1 MTSAAVS
8 SRILPTTPVAR
19 ERWLVFG
26 MGKTGLSC
34 ARFLSA
40 HGHAVT
46 VIDTRDKPPEMEL
59 LKQLLPE
66 INCRC
71 GPQEAGVLD
80 NIDALAVSPGIPLDH
95 PLVRAAR
102 DLGLPIVGDIE
113 LFARVAPAPYVA
125 ITGSNGKSTVTTLVA
140 QIIASA
146 QQSVK
151 AGANL
156 GTPALDLLAPPI
168 PNYFVLELSSF
179 QLEVTTSLAAQ
190 IACLLNISPDH
201 LDRHGT
207 LAKYAAAK
215 SRILHNACAVVLN
228 ADDPLVASLAPTNVP
243 VHWVSLQGARPA
255 CYSVVVR
262 DGQRYLAH
270 GEQILLPS
278 AALQI
283 KGAHNEFNALA
294 ALAIT
299 DCLGIPRA
307 SQLAVLR
314 EFMGLEHRCR
324 LVAEHAGVSWF
335 NDSKGTNVGASVAAV
350 AGIFNDRTGVL
361 IAGGQGKGADF
372 TVLRTALKA
381 RVHSVVLLGEDA
393 LKIEAAIADLVR
405 TTHAHSM
412 EQAVAQ
418 ASACARP
425 GDAVLLSPAC
435 ASFDMFQDYAARG
448 RAFEAA
454 VRELIQR

>member
-1 MTSAAVS
+1 MTSVS
-8 SRILPTTPVAR
+8 FSKQSSSGTPAAR

-40 HGHAVT
+40 QGHAVT
-46 VIDTRDKPPEMEL
+46 VIDTRNEPPEMAL
-59 LKQLLPE
+59 LKQLQPE
-66 INCRC
+66 ISCRC
-71 GPQEAGVLD
+71 GPLDIGVLK
-80 NIDALAVSPGIPLDH
+80 NVDALALSPGIALVH

-113 LFARVAPAPYVA
+113 LFARVVSAPYVA

-146 QQSVK
+146 EQSVK

-168 PNYFVLELSSF
+168 PDYFVLELSSF

-190 IACLLNISPDH
+190 VACLLNISPDH

-215 SRILHNACAVVLN
+215 SRILCNARAVVLN
-228 ADDPLVASLAPTNVP
+228 ADDSLVASLAPTNVP
-243 VHWVSLQGARPA
+243 VHWVSLQGARPG
-255 CYSVVVR
+255 CYSVAVR

-270 GEQILLPS
+270 DEQMLLPC
-278 AALQI
+278 AELRI
-283 KGAHNEFNALA
+283 RGAHNEFNALA

-299 DCLGIPRA
+299 DCLGISRA

-350 AGIFNDRTGVL
+350 TGIFNDRTGVL

-372 TVLRTALKA
+372 TALRAALQA
-381 RVHSVVLLGEDA
+381 RVHTVILLGEDA
-393 LKIEAAIADLVR
+393 LRIDAAIADLVR
-405 TTHAHSM
+405 TSHAHSM
-412 EQAVAQ
+412 QQAVAQ

>member
-1 MTSAAVS
+1 MISPVTANRNSCADPSA
-8 SRILPTTPVAR
+8 RL
-19 ERWLVFG
+19 RWLVFG

-34 ARFLSA
+34 ARFLRA
-40 HGHAVT
+40 QGHTVT
-46 VIDTRDKPPEMEL
+46 VVDTREAPPEL
-59 LKQLLPE
+59 ATLKQLLPE
-66 INCRC
+66 ITCHL
-71 GPQEAGVLD
+71 GALDESVLSHV
-80 NIDALAVSPGIPLDH
+80 DALVLSPGIALEH

-102 DLGLPIVGDIE
+102 DLGLSIVGDIE

-140 QIIASA
+140 QIIAGA

-168 PNYFVLELSSF
+168 PDYFVLELSSF
-179 QLEVTTSLAAQ
+179 QLEVTVSLAAQ
-190 IACLLNISPDH
+190 VACLLNISSDH

-207 LAKYAAAK
+207 LANYAAAK
-215 SRILHNACAVVLN
+215 SRILQHARAVVLN
-228 ADDPLVASLAPTNVP
+228 ADDPLVVGWAPANVP
-243 VHWVSLQGARPA
+243 VHWVSLQSDRPD
-255 CYSVVVR
+255 CYSITWH
-262 DGQRYLAH
+262 DGQRHLAH
-270 GEQILLPS
+270 RGQNLLPS
-278 AALQI
+278 AALKI

-307 SQLAVLR
+307 IQLAVLR
-314 EFMGLEHRCR
+314 EFSGLEHRCQ
-324 LVAEHAGVSWF
+324 LVAAHAGVSWF
-335 NDSKGTNVGASVAAV
+335 NDSKGTNVGASAAAI

-372 TVLRTALKA
+372 KALRTALQA
-381 RVHSVVLLGEDA
+381 RVHSVILFGEDA
-393 LKIEAAIADLVR
+393 LKIEAAIGDLVHVSHVNSMQ
-405 TTHAHSM
+405 HAVI
-412 EQAVAQ
+412 QAN
-418 ASACARP
+418 ARVHP
-425 GDAVLLSPAC
+425 GEAVLLSPAC